1 MSDIKLKQWYVVYSK
16 PHAEE
21 YAQLHFRLKGLEC
34 FFPRLL
40 LPKAAQKHKRIVPL
54 FPNYLFVRIRF
65 LEEFQYVLW
74 SHGVKRFVSF
84 NGVPAAL
91 DEEVVTFIMRQANS
105 EGIIGAR
112 SNLKAG
118 EKVRVSRG
126 PFQGVVGIIQEPPNV
141 RGRVKILLE
150 LLSREVRAEVPIEYV
165 EGGWVVDE
173 RQCWGTDNSSVR

>member
-16 PHAEE
+16 SHAEE

-40 LPKAAQKHKRIVPL
+40 LPKAAQKHRRIVPL
-54 FPNYLFVRIRF
+54 FPNYLFVRIHF
-65 LEEFQYVLW
+65 LEQFQYVLW
-74 SHGVKRFVSF
+74 SPGVKRLVSF

-105 EGIIGAR
+105 EGIITAR

-118 EKVRVSRG
+118 EEVRVSRG
-126 PFQGVVGIIQEPPNV
+126 PFQG
-141 RGRVKILLE
+141 LLG
-150 LLSREVRAEVPIEYV
+150 LFRNHRML
-165 EGGWVVDE
+165 EGGLRYSWS
-173 RQCWGTDNSSVR
+173 CSVAK